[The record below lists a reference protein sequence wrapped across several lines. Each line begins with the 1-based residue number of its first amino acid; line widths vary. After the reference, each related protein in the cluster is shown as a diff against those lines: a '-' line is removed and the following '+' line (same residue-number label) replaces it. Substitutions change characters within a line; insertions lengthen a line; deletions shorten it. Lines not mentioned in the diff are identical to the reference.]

1 MRNEILQRGV
11 PVKRLLKIGCTALG
25 VAISFCLFG
34 CSAPEQN
41 ADDQGNE
48 APTNA
53 EHPSEGYKTVE
64 FSGVSFE
71 VPDSWEVNDGL
82 EACDF
87 DEDGNADRI
96 MVSASYPIAKTVDY
110 SDYGGSEN
118 SEADL
123 DSTLDIRVNVYQN
136 GETKDLETF
145 SDRRNGVVDEMRV
158 TISCKDLEL
167 ENERNN
173 GEVSYK
179 YYSKLEYSALI
190 EDGRLE
196 GVVLGYDEGTGK
208 GFTLSITK
216 NPYDPDDDDPIID
229 SLLQSMTF
237 DPNAATVDTALA
249 ADKAKN
255 PSQTADVSKATPEE
269 TSSGSTADADE
280 SKKDKTLVE
289 EDGKTMYQVYALD
302 DTIHFKGSHSGSGNF
317 IVRVLDS
324 NQDLYALAAN
334 EIGSYVLD
342 KSVDVTQGS
351 MYYVVIEY
359 NNGSWDMSWTG
370 TYGN

>member
-1 MRNEILQRGV
+1 M
-11 PVKRLLKIGCTALG
+11 KRLSGIGCAALC
-25 VAISFCLFG
+25 VAIACCLLG
-34 CSAPEQN
+34 CSAAEQN
-41 ADDQGNE
+41 ASEQEGTPPTSNE
-48 APTNA
+48 PT
-53 EHPSEGYKTVE
+53 SEGYKTVE
-64 FSGVSFE
+64 FSGISFE
-71 VPDSWEVNDGL
+71 IPDSWDVDDGL
-82 EACDF
+82 GACDF

-96 MVSASYPIAKTVDY
+96 MASTSYPITKTADY
-110 SDYGGSEN
+110 SDYGGSDD
-118 SEADL
+118 SETNL
-123 DSTLDIRVNVYQN
+123 DSTLDVRVNVYQN

-145 SDRRNGVVDEMRV
+145 SGRRNGIIDEMRV

-167 ENERNN
+167 KNERSDN
-173 GEVSYK
+173 GVSYK
-179 YYSKLEYSALI
+179 YYSKLEDSALI

-216 NPYDPDDDDPIID
+216 NPYDSDDDDPIID
-229 SLLQSMTF
+229 SLLQSITF
-237 DPNAATVDTALA
+237 DRDAATVDTALA

-255 PSQTADVSKATPEE
+255 PSQAEDASQAAPEE
-269 TSSGSTADADE
+269 TSSGSTADTDE

-302 DTIHFKGSHSGSGNF
+302 DTIHFKGSYSGSGNF
-317 IVRVLDS
+317 IVRILDS